1 MKIMNT
7 GKKWNV
13 LFIKDD
19 KSMFDS
25 DTEMFNTLFNKVD
38 KVIGRAGALKLFK
51 SNDYDMVISDIS
63 VQPEEVAFMKQLI
76 DMKPEQTVFTLV
88 SPKDTDKLYGIADL
102 GIHAFE
108 LEPTQ
113 FDQALEA
120 IAQFDPY
127 EVIE

>member
-1 MKIMNT
+1 MNT
-7 GKKWNV
+7 VKKWNV
-13 LFIKDD
+13 LFIRDD
-19 KSMFDS
+19 ESMFDS
-25 DTEMFNTLFNKVD
+25 DTQMFDTLFKKVD
-38 KVIGRAGALKLFK
+38 KVIGRAGALKLFN

-63 VQPEEVAFMKQLI
+63 VKPEEVAFMKQLI
-76 DMKPEQTVFTLV
+76 DLKPEQTIFTLV

-120 IAQFDPY
+120 IAQFNPY
-127 EVIE
+127 EDVQ

>member
-1 MKIMNT
+1 MNMN
-7 GKKWNV
+7 KKWNV

-19 KSMFDS
+19 QSMFDS
-25 DTEMFNTLFNKVD
+25 DTKMFDVLFNKVD
-38 KVIGRAGALKLFK
+38 KVLGRAGALKLFN

-76 DMKPEQTVFTLV
+76 DLKPEQTIFVLV

-113 FDQALEA
+113 FDQALET
-120 IAQFDPY
+120 IAQFNPY
-127 EVIE
+127 AEAQ

>member
-1 MKIMNT
+1 MNT